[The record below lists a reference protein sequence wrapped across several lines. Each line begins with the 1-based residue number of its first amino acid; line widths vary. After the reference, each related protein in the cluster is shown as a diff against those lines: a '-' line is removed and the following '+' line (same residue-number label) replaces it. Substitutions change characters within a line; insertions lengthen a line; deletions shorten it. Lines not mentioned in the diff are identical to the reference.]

1 MSFWDTLRIGASA
14 LNAQRLRMDIISN
27 NVANAETTRTE
38 AGGAYQRQ
46 DVVFSTRD
54 QRQEGFLPTL
64 VRAAHER
71 HGEAISLPGLAG
83 ADREL
88 EGVRVAGVINDTTT
102 VGPRVY
108 DPTHPD
114 ADAEGFVQYPNVNI
128 VTEMTN
134 LLSATRSYEAA
145 MQVVEA
151 AKRMALRAMEI
162 GRS

>member
-14 LNAQRLRMDIISN
+14 LNAQRLRMDIIAN

-38 AGGAYQRQ
+38 DGGPYQRQ

-54 QRQEGFLPTL
+54 NAESGFLPEL
-64 VRAAHER
+64 VRAAHAR
-71 HGEAISLPGLAG
+71 HGESQGVGRAGL
-83 ADREL
+83 DRQL
-88 EGVRVAGVINDTTT
+88 EGVRVADVLTDTTT
-102 VGPRVY
+102 EGPRVY

-151 AKRMALRAMEI
+151 AKRMALRALEI
-162 GRS
+162 GRG

>member
-38 AGGAYQRQ
+38 EGGPYQRQ

-54 QRQEGFLPTL
+54 DQDGSFLPEL
-64 VRAAHER
+64 VRAAHAR
-71 HGEAISLPGLAG
+71 HGENQTVGLAG
-83 ADREL
+83 AEQQL
-88 EGVRVAGVINDTTT
+88 EGVRVAGVVTDTTT
-102 VGPRVY
+102 EGPRVY

-151 AKRMALRAMEI
+151 AKRMALRALEI
-162 GRS
+162 GQG

>member
-1 MSFWDTLRIGASA
+1 
-14 LNAQRLRMDIISN
+14 
-27 NVANAETTRTE
+27 
-38 AGGAYQRQ
+38 
-46 DVVFSTRD
+46 
-54 QRQEGFLPTL
+54 
-64 VRAAHER
+64 
-71 HGEAISLPGLAG
+71 
-83 ADREL
+83 
-88 EGVRVAGVINDTTT
+88 VINDTTT

>member
-14 LNAQRLRMDIISN
+14 LNAQRLRLDIISN

-38 AGGAYQRQ
+38 EGGPYQRQ

-54 QRQEGFLPTL
+54 AQEGRFLPEL
-64 VRAAHER
+64 VRAAHAR
-71 HGEAISLPGLAG
+71 HGENQTVGIAG
-83 ADREL
+83 AEPQL
-88 EGVRVAGVINDTTT
+88 EGVRVAGVVTDTTT
-102 VGPRVY
+102 EGPRVY

-114 ADAEGFVQYPNVNI
+114 ADADGYVQYPNVNI

-151 AKRMALRAMEI
+151 AKRMALRALEI